1 VSQLTTDLFQP
12 MALMIQQH
20 QAFENSVTI
29 ALVEPELGQN
39 CLHRSWDDLNKK
51 VGQ

>member
-1 VSQLTTDLFQP
+1 